1 MRLSGPS
8 RAPPPDV
15 IYWDNHLLAVNKA
28 ACRPSVPDSSGD
40 LSVFEQAEL
49 AVKERYNKPGR
60 AWLANAH
67 RLDRPVSGVLLFA
80 RTSKA
85 ASRLSAAFAA
95 PGQVQKVY
103 WAVAPALALGA
114 LGGAAAR
121 GRGSGGTVRQWLSKN
136 RATNTVRPVRA
147 GSRGA
152 KEALTDWRV
161 LQRETPHPLLEFRPL
176 TGRPHQLRLA
186 AAELGAPLLGDLR
199 YGGTS
204 PLPDRSIALHARSLE
219 FPHPTRPQ
227 RLRLIAPPPPELE
240 LEHGETV
247 WGGPL
252 CAQARADGI
261 QVHWTVRRRR
271 ISKPKPACSGK
282 LINSRAR
289 IGPSDMKET
298 SGPLPRTAHASA
310 GLASLAGPADRALR
324 GLRALR
330 AASPCC
336 GTPGWVVRSAAS
348 RGRPIERLHI

>member
-1 MRLSGPS
+1 MRLGRSP
-8 RAPPPDV
+8 APPLEV
-15 IYWDNHLLAVNKA
+15 IYSDNHLLAVNKA
-28 ACRPSVPDSSGD
+28 VCRPSVPDTSGD

-49 AVKERYNKPGR
+49 AVRERYNKPGR

-95 PGQVQKVY
+95 GRIQKVY
-103 WAVAPALALGA
+103 WAVAPAMALGA

-136 RATNTVRPVRA
+136 RATNTVRSVRA

-161 LQRETPHPLLEFRPL
+161 LQHETPHTLLEFRPL

-199 YGGTS
+199 YGATS

-227 RLRLIAPPPPELE
+227 RLRLVAPPPPLLE
-240 LEHGETV
+240 LEHGGAV
-247 WGGPL
+247 WDGRL

-261 QVHWTVRRRR
+261 QVHWTVSG
-271 ISKPKPACSGK
+271 ISHKPACSGK
-282 LINSRAR
+282 LTNARAR
-289 IGPSDMKET
+289 IGPNDMKET
-298 SGPLPRTAHASA
+298 SGPLSSTCKCRA
-310 GLASLAGPADRALR
+310 GRVTRRAG
-324 GLRALR
+324 
-330 AASPCC
+330 
-336 GTPGWVVRSAAS
+336 
-348 RGRPIERLHI
+348 